1 MCEVCL
7 SLAVCGVD
15 KTVIF
20 IDQESPQFLGAK
32 SHSNAM
38 ATIGI
43 VIWLILHLNNSP
55 SEEFSLP
62 EKVCAVGNSL
72 YLMASLGVGI
82 SLGIGLYI
90 SFSIGLCQTLYQA

>member
-1 MCEVCL
+1 MPL
-7 SLAVCGVD
+7 
-15 KTVIF
+15 
-20 IDQESPQFLGAK
+20 
-32 SHSNAM
+32 

-55 SEEFSLP
+55 SEEFNLP